1 MFLCPASVS
10 RVLFRRT
17 MGMGAG
23 LVVWE
28 RPQEDASLEN
38 WSKNMGD
45 GDRGNRDFVIER
57 PYRLKK
63 KERGTEPLTVNWE

>member
-17 MGMGAG
+17 LGMEVG
-23 LVVWE
+23 LDVWE

-45 GDRGNRDFVIER
+45 GDGGNRDFVIER
-57 PYRLKK
+57 PYSLKK
-63 KERGTEPLTVNWE
+63 KKEGQNL